1 VSQKIKPERLWI
13 TLHYQLS
20 ACGREMLIVGKD
32 LVLPESTY
40 QIAHSIESEKMK
52 ISERKSALS

>member
-1 VSQKIKPERLWI
+1 
-13 TLHYQLS
+13 
-20 ACGREMLIVGKD
+20 MLIVGKD